1 MLDIIENS
9 CNYGVSKIFIW
20 ANSDLDGAA
29 STIMLGNIFPNMGYR
44 AVFFGEFLSQYQ
56 QWEDNLDDYDK
67 VFVVGMVLDQQL
79 INKIDDKK
87 LVFISDRNEQIKTYD
102 STLISEDSTS
112 CVKMLY
118 NKFKDKFQFTT
129 DLKKL
134 VLYVDDYNSYNLK
147 FDESK
152 YLNGLYRTRPMNR
165 FKHFVNRFWNG
176 YDGLTDKEM
185 GDAEHF
191 FEKIDEAYEKLEI
204 FKGKFMDWSV
214 TAAFTTQSVNEM
226 AKKLIDNHSSDVII
240 LVNPDTQFVSFRKPT
255 GSPANIAYMAENLCD
270 GGGSDRAAGGK
281 MGNKKFL
288 EFTNTLTL

>member
-9 CNYGVSKIFIW
+9 SNYGVAKIFIW

-29 STIMLGNIFPNMGYR
+29 STILLGNIFPNMGYK
-44 AVFFGEFLSQYQ
+44 AVFFGEFLEQYQ
-56 QWEDNLDDYDK
+56 RWEDNLEEYDK

-87 LVFISDRNEQIKTYD
+87 LVFISDRNEQIKTYE
-102 STLISEDSTS
+102 STLISEESSS

-118 NKFKDKFQFTT
+118 NRFKDKFQFPTN
-129 DLKKL
+129 LKKL

-147 FDESK
+147 FEESK
-152 YLNGLYRTRPMNR
+152 YLNGLYRTRPVNR
-165 FKHFVNRFWNG
+165 FKYFVNRFWSG
-176 YDGLTDKEM
+176 YDGLTDQEM
-185 GDAEHF
+185 SDSEYF
-191 FEKIDEAYEKLEI
+191 FDKIDEAYEKLEVY
-204 FKGKFMDWSV
+204 KGKFKDWTV

-226 AKKLIDNHSSDVII
+226 AKKLIDNHPSDVII

-255 GSPANIAYMAENLCD
+255 GSPANIVFMAENLCE
-270 GGGSDRAAGGK
+270 GGGGEWAAGGK
-281 MGNKKFL
+281 MGSKKFL